1 MRINSAMAEI
11 HFTSHLRNLVP
22 AGPLSAA
29 GATVGEALTNLFA
42 AQPHV
47 RGYVLDDHG
56 GLRKH
61 VCIFADG
68 ERLAHEGALTRK
80 IGPDSKLYV
89 MQALSGG

>member
-1 MRINSAMAEI
+1 MAEV
-11 HFTSHLRNLVP
+11 HFTSHLRSLIP
-22 AGPLSAA
+22 GGPFSCA
-29 GATVGEALTNLFA
+29 GATVGEALSHVLA
-42 AQPHV
+42 AQPQL
-47 RGYVLDDHG
+47 RGYVLDDQG

-68 ERLAHEGALTRK
+68 ERLQRDAALTRP

>member
-1 MRINSAMAEI
+1 V
-11 HFTSHLRNLVP
+11 L
-22 AGPLSAA
+22 
-29 GATVGEALTNLFA
+29 A

-47 RGYVLDDHG
+47 RSYVLDDRG

-68 ERLAHEGALTRK
+68 ERLAHEGALTRR

>member
-1 MRINSAMAEI
+1 MAEV

-22 AGPLSAA
+22 DGPLSAS
-29 GATVGEALTNLFA
+29 GATVGEALTNLLA

-47 RGYVLDDHG
+47 RGYVLDDQG
-56 GLRKH
+56 GLRQH

-68 ERLAHEGALTRK
+68 ERLQRDSALSRR
-80 IGPDSKLYV
+80 IGPDAKLYV

>member
-1 MRINSAMAEI
+1 MVMAEI
-11 HFTSHLRNLVP
+11 HFTSHLRNIVP
-22 AGPLSAA
+22 DGPILAT
-29 GATVGEALTNLFA
+29 GATVGEALENLLA

-47 RGYVLDDHG
+47 RSYVLDDQG
-56 GLRKH
+56 ALRKH

-68 ERLAHEGALTRK
+68 ERLAHEAALMQR

>member
-1 MRINSAMAEI
+1 MAEV

-22 AGPLSAA
+22 DGPLSAT
-29 GATVGEALTNLFA
+29 GATVGEALTNLLA

-47 RGYVLDDHG
+47 RGYVLDDRG
-56 GLRKH
+56 ELRKH

-68 ERLAHEGALTRK
+68 ERLGRDTALSRR
-80 IGPDSKLYV
+80 IGPDSKVYV